1 MKMKQSFIFLGAFL
15 IFLLLIAWGTTHDV
29 TAVYLLPKA
38 LCQFDS
44 ESIDDIV
51 WIDIRLPRLLL
62 AFITGAA
69 LGLSGYLMQVLVR
82 NPLADP
88 YVLGS
93 SSGASLFVA
102 IFYLWLAPAYAS
114 LTLLLLLTFCGAFG
128 TNILSLF
135 LANVKGKIIPYRM
148 ILVGIAISS
157 LAISMLSL
165 LLYTAGEDQ
174 SWKNI
179 IFWTFGSFQTA
190 SWNKV
195 LYMGMIILPLTVLSY
210 ILFSPFQIMELG
222 EENANRIGVPVQT
235 YRIILLLLSSVLTAA
250 AVSMAGPIGF
260 IGLIM
265 PHTVR
270 LAFNFQL
277 KTSFIPWLC
286 YLSGM
291 FLMLCEII
299 STQVFPPQGIPAG
312 ILMSLIGVPFF
323 LYLLLKT
330 NDKNF

>member
-1 MKMKQSFIFLGAFL
+1 MKSIQTYLIACLFL
-15 IFLLLIAWGTTHDV
+15 ILLIAIGTTQDITKIH
-29 TAVYLLPKA
+29 LLPNV
-38 LCQFDS
+38 FMNYDS
-44 ESIDDIV
+44 DSIDQLV
-51 WIDIRLPRLLL
+51 WIEIRLPRLLL

-93 SSGASLFVA
+93 SSGASLFAALFFV
-102 IFYLWLAPAYAS
+102 WLAPNHSS
-114 LTLLLLLTFCGAFG
+114 LGILLALTFCGALG
-128 TNILSLF
+128 TNIISLI
-135 LANVKGKIIPYRM
+135 LATVKGKIVPYRM

-157 LAISMLSL
+157 LAISLLSL
-165 LLYTAGEDQ
+165 LLYISGEDQ

-195 LYMGMIILPLTVLSY
+195 IYMSLIVVPLASLTFLM
-210 ILFSPFQIMELG
+210 FNPFQIMELG
-222 EENANRIGVPVQT
+222 EENANRLGVFVQR
-235 YRIILLLLSSVLTAA
+235 YRILLLLLSSILTAV
-250 AVSMAGPIGF
+250 AVSMVGPIGF

-265 PHTVR
+265 PHTTR
-270 LAFNFQL
+270 MLFKFQL
-277 KTSFIPWLC
+277 SKAFVPWLC
-286 YLSGM
+286 YLSGL
-291 FLMLCEII
+291 FLMLCEMM
-299 STQVFPPQGIPAG
+299 STQLFPPQGIPAG

-330 NDKNF
+330 SDNNY